1 MRLYQINKGKL
12 AQIKEEPFKLERDLQ
27 KLVENNLEVL
37 LGLQLVKSELPIE
50 DCRFDT
56 MAYNPEDKSFVIIE
70 YKRDSNNNITDQG
83 MTYLNL
89 ILAHKEA
96 AVLEMNNLFRK
107 NLSIRDIN
115 WESTKIIFITSSFTK
130 FQRGSLNPGLP
141 IELLEIKRHGT
152 NLISVSLLQKKG
164 DSIGM
169 NRIIK
174 KSPVF
179 EKVAKEIKNYT
190 EEDLLKRGN
199 ENIKELYNQFKDAIL
214 NLDEQ
219 IEVQAK
225 KTYIAFKKNGSN
237 VSDIEIGQ
245 KHLKICANAKWGE
258 LDDAR
263 KLFENVS
270 EKGHWGNGDYRVT
283 VSDNKNLEYIMSILK
298 QLL

>member
-27 KLVENNLEVL
+27 KLVEENLDTL
-37 LGLQLVKSELPIE
+37 LGLQMIKSEFPIE

-56 MAYNPEDKSFVIIE
+56 LAYDPEEKSFVIIE
-70 YKRDSNNNITDQG
+70 YKRDTNNNITDQG

-107 NLSIRDIN
+107 NLRIGDIN
-115 WESTKIIFITSSFTK
+115 WESTKVIFITSSFTK

-141 IELLEIKRHGT
+141 IELLEIKKHGT
-152 NLISVSLLQKKG
+152 NLISATPLQKKG
-164 DSIGM
+164 DPIGM
-169 NRIIK
+169 NHIIK
-174 KSPVF
+174 KSSVF

-190 EEDLLKRGN
+190 EEDHLVHGS
-199 ENIKELYNQFKDAIL
+199 ESIKELYKQFKDAIL
-214 NLDEQ
+214 NLDDQ

-225 KTYIAFKKNGSN
+225 KPYIAFKKNGSN
-237 VSDIEIGQ
+237 ISDIEIQ
-245 KHLKICANAKWGE
+245 KKQLKIYANAKWGE
-258 LDDAR
+258 LDDP
-263 KLFENVS
+263 KGIFENIS
-270 EKGHWGNGDYRVT
+270 EIGHWGNGHYRV
-283 VSDNKNLEYIMSILK
+283 VVNSSKDLEYIMSVLK